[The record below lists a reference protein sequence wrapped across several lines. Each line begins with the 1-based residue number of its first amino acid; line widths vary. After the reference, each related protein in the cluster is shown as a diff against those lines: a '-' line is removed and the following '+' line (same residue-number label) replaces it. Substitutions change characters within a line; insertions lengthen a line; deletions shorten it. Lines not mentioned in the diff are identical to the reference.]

1 MAVNGKSATVC
12 YDFQPG
18 KDIGMAWV
26 TLQSNDL
33 ERFVIEAEVAKK
45 SILIKNLLEDLPED
59 EEPIPIPVVNAAI
72 LKKVIVWMEHH
83 KVHSINK
90 V

>member
-1 MAVNGKSATVC
+1 
-12 YDFQPG
+12 
-18 KDIGMAWV
+18 MAWV

-59 EEPIPIPVVNAAI
+59 EEPIPIPVVI
-72 LKKVIVWMEHH
+72 L
-83 KVHSINK
+83 
-90 V
+90 

>member
-1 MAVNGKSATVC
+1 
-12 YDFQPG
+12 
-18 KDIGMAWV
+18 MAWV

-72 LKKVIVWMEHH
+72 LKKVIMWMERH

>member
-1 MAVNGKSATVC
+1 MAVDGKSATVC
-12 YDFQPG
+12 YDFQPE